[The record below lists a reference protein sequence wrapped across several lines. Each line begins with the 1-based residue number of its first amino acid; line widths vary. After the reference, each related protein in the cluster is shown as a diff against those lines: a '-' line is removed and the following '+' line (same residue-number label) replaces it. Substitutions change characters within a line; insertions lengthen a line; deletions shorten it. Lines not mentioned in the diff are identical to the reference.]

1 MTTRELV
8 IFGVDGV
15 LVDNAHLRSRAW
27 SETLA
32 AFDYRIEPAAV
43 ARRLDG
49 RGDRAMLA
57 SIERELGRPLG
68 DAVLPTLERRL
79 GDAYR
84 CELRPVHEVLGT
96 IRRLRHTVCAISGA
110 SRNLARFALETAGL
124 WDELRPNLFNTEQ
137 VAKPPPAAELP
148 QFVAAQMGIPVS
160 RCLLVEASENGL
172 RAGRAANMTVFGFT
186 GAGSADPR
194 RHGER
199 LNAAGAQLVFDRM
212 SELAPLMR
220 ARAAA

>member
-1 MTTRELV
+1 
-8 IFGVDGV
+8 
-15 LVDNAHLRSRAW
+15 
-27 SETLA
+27 
-32 AFDYRIEPAAV
+32 
-43 ARRLDG
+43 
-49 RGDRAMLA
+49 
-57 SIERELGRPLG
+57 
-68 DAVLPTLERRL
+68 
-79 GDAYR
+79 
-84 CELRPVHEVLGT
+84 
-96 IRRLRHTVCAISGA
+96 
-110 SRNLARFALETAGL
+110 
-124 WDELRPNLFNTEQ
+124 
-137 VAKPPPAAELP
+137 
-148 QFVAAQMGIPVS
+148 MGIPVS